1 MAYDPQAALM
11 MASGGLNAGGGTGY
25 APSILGNQGAM
36 GATGTP
42 NATGT
47 NLWDLPLLNTIPGMD
62 WTTQSEGPQVYQPSF
77 PTTPIPNVT
86 PPTAANTG
94 GVTPTS
100 SPIPEN
106 FMTATDP
113 WNWEYSGGD
122 WGYSKRVRPVGDV
135 SNYQKWYA
143 STQKAIEENDRL
155 YPWMANIP
163 GLKEKRD
170 LSKYGTPTEPY
181 ATPPLNWD
189 LIKGPGQA
197 FQQPGGV
204 TQTIQ
209 ANKLPDWRDYVAEN
223 PVRYIGDF
231 EANQNPVIYGRS

>member
-25 APSILGNQGAM
+25 APSILSNRGAM

-94 GVTPTS
+94 GVTPQQFTKDWEQKYTGMTPTPGFDWKTYDVNALLGKLTS
-100 SPIPEN
+100 
-106 FMTATDP
+106 F
-113 WNWEYSGGD
+113 GGD
-122 WGYSKRVRPVGDV
+122 KAGEQAWIKTLPWEV
-135 SNYQKWYA
+135 QK
-143 STQKAIEENDRL
+143 
-155 YPWMANIP
+155 
-163 GLKEKRD
+163 D
-170 LSKYGTPTEPY
+170 LSTPRFAAGGT
-181 ATPPLNWD
+181 TPPLNWD
-189 LIKGPGQA
+189 LIKGPGQT

-209 ANKLPDWRDYVAEN
+209 ASNGGIVPPNLYPVWKAKAKLAEAGYTPEQIN
-223 PVRYIGDF
+223 ELERNGQLMTTRF
-231 EANQNPVIYGRS
+231 